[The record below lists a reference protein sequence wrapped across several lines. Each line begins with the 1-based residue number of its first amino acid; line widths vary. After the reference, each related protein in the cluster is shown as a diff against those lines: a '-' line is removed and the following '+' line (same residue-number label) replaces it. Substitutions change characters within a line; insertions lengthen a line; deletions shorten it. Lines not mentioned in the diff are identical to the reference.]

1 MKFDNAIREGYNRYL
16 VSEEAG
22 HVQVPAEVLKRAIKV
37 AYDALGSTSYGEN
50 EQLMRIYHDTYM
62 DLANIA
68 REAGINTPEVSGTDE
83 EYEDMEGGTDE
94 TEAGN
99 EAFDDVNTSDLQ
111 KALSLGKQL
120 KSPEVAQA
128 TQDLHGKVVN
138 KIRDVTSKLS

>member
-1 MKFDNAIREGYNRYL
+1 MKFDNAIREGYNTYL

-22 HVQVPAEVLKRAIKV
+22 HVQVPADVLKRAIKI
-37 AYDALGSTSYGEN
+37 AYDALGTTSYGEN

-62 DLANIA
+62 DLATIA
-68 REAGINTPEVSGTDE
+68 KEAGINTPELGGTDE

>member
-1 MKFDNAIREGYNRYL
+1 
-16 VSEEAG
+16 
-22 HVQVPAEVLKRAIKV
+22 
-37 AYDALGSTSYGEN
+37 
-50 EQLMRIYHDTYM
+50 
-62 DLANIA
+62 
-68 REAGINTPEVSGTDE
+68 
-83 EYEDMEGGTDE
+83 MEGGTDE